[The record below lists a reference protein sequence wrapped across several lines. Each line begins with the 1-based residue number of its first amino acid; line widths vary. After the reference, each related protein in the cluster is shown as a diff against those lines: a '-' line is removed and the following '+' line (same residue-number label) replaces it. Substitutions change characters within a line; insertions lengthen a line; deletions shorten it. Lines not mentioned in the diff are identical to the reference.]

1 MTEERI
7 TETETPSGNIHTTH
21 TFVTDDGARRGG
33 GSGWLIA
40 LVLILVAVA
49 GIYLFSQQSGAEV
62 SKDNAVAE
70 AADNV
75 SDAANQ
81 VGDAAQDAGA
91 AAKDAVDGEE

>member
-21 TFVTDDGARRGG
+21 TVVHDDGARRGG

-40 LVLILVAVA
+40 LVLVLVAVVA
-49 GIYLFSQQSGAEV
+49 IYFVSQQTGAETA
-62 SKDNAVAE
+62 KDNAVAE
-70 AADNV
+70 AADSV

-81 VGDAAQDAGA
+81 VGDAAQNAGE
-91 AAKDAVDGEE
+91 AAKDAVDGN